1 MGLFED
7 ELQRSA
13 QRRAQL
19 NAQARAKAQQDA
31 GAGLTGTLANIAKET
46 ASPSKKSFLENIFG
60 GIAEGIGDA
69 AATVGNI
76 VKTTAGLIGN
86 ETHKQDTKST
96 MQDFSAKRDEIA
108 KKYGYANYL
117 EAQEDDNASQDFWN
131 EIKGAAKGT
140 QEKLKKSSADFD
152 KSIQDVQNI
161 DLNKAKGQ
169 AINAYGTLLDVVP
182 GLGVAGNVA
191 SGALGGV
198 ADA

>member
-31 GAGLTGTLANIAKET
+31 GAGLTGTRANIAKET

-76 VKTTAGLIGN
+76 VKTTAGLMGN
-86 ETHKQDTKST
+86 ATHKEDTKRT
-96 MQDFSAKRDEIA
+96 MQDLSAKRDEIA
-108 KKYGYANYL
+108 KKYG
-117 EAQEDDNASQDFWN
+117 
-131 EIKGAAKGT
+131 
-140 QEKLKKSSADFD
+140 
-152 KSIQDVQNI
+152 
-161 DLNKAKGQ
+161 
-169 AINAYGTLLDVVP
+169 
-182 GLGVAGNVA
+182 
-191 SGALGGV
+191 
-198 ADA
+198 